1 MADAPEASG
10 YDAPE
15 LDALVARLR
24 PRHETAQE
32 LALGALREA
41 ILEGILPPGTR
52 LRQEDLAQVFDTSR
66 IPIREALRALEYEG
80 LVASEPHRGFTVTGL
95 DADQLEEIYDLR
107 TVLESHAVRVAI
119 PLLTQNDL
127 DDLEQLF
134 SEMQAADDDDV
145 RLAKREQFYL
155 RLYSVTARPRLVGSH
170 RPVAPGGGA
179 LAALEVGVALARP
192 PQDLLRRR
200 QARRRRRRCQRA
212 GGPLPQG
219 GLAAAP
225 LPARVQAGPNAAVAR
240 RLRSR
245 WRPTPFAARIG
256 PAPAAL
262 PSRVFLAPINP
273 GVALRGSAAF
283 PRTY

>member
-1 MADAPEASG
+1 VADAPEASG

-127 DDLEQLF
+127 DDLDQLF

-155 RLYSVTARPRLVGSH
+155 RLYSVTARPRLVGLIARLRQEVARSLRWKSVSH
-170 RPVAPGGGA
+170 SPDHHKIFFDAVKRGDADA
-179 LAALEVGVALARP
+179 AANELAAHYRKVVS
-192 PQDLLRRR
+192 LLRRFLR
-200 QARRRRRRCQRA
+200 ESKQAQT
-212 GGPLPQG
+212 L
-219 GLAAAP
+219 L
-225 LPARVQAGPNAAVAR
+225 
-240 RLRSR
+240 
-245 WRPTPFAARIG
+245 
-256 PAPAAL
+256 
-262 PSRVFLAPINP
+262 
-273 GVALRGSAAF
+273 
-283 PRTY
+283 